1 MLGKVEYASTLYFP
15 INISTI
21 NIISYL
27 RTKFEQNDAPC
38 SKERNKHFCHFEK
51 CDGHIITTNIR
62 NVYISHLSSSYSY
75 LTLPCQADRLQ
86 SAFFVIKIKSNHLA
100 IERIFFFSSKSSAGV
115 FLQNCTEICQ
125 FWEHCKPFLSFL
137 LCLKNCKQV

>member
-100 IERIFFFSSKSSAGV
+100 IERSRKKSLLWPS
-115 FLQNCTEICQ
+115 
-125 FWEHCKPFLSFL
+125 PFLR
-137 LCLKNCKQV
+137 LKIAPKKVQVVMKDPKKAGSKNFFV